1 MANQNL
7 ADYIKSSRA
16 SGAND
21 EMIRQALLSVGWQK
35 ADIDEAFNL
44 AGSSSAPVQNPKP
57 AFTSPQ
63 NPVVASMMQSF
74 DGTKSEAPVT
84 QSNPT
89 TSVQSTGPH
98 FSKKL
103 LISFVAA
110 GVLLLGGGAFG
121 FYYYSGSGT
130 PEEAMNKM
138 YENLASVKTYELSS
152 KIEAGLVKSESP
164 LEPSNS
170 STDPMDQMGSFMESI
185 ISQLKLNLT
194 LGGAFDSGDN
204 NPKGKI
210 KVDLSIGNQGAKF
223 GGMVLET
230 RLIDKKIYTS
240 FSSIDIMGFMFMA
253 MPGEMDNELSKI
265 IGKWFVIDPE
275 KDSADL
281 VDSGVLPIAPDS
293 GIGSIKKAKEI
304 LSKYKPLSFGEKI
317 DSDKAGDISVDKYG
331 LTLNQDQVLSMIN
344 ESLALSP
351 SASALCGA
359 DQFSPIDS
367 SNLCGADKKIDIKQ
381 SIKSI
386 SINNGEIWIGKS
398 DYLPYRIK
406 GDLLIEPNDT
416 DDYSSL
422 GSVKVNIN
430 FEINLKNFNQP
441 VEVVV
446 PENVLN
452 LKDFIKEVSGEDL
465 SDLGKQS
472 KDATVLSD
480 IHYAKESI
488 GLYLAE
494 VSKLSLCAN
503 SKTIYSTGKIN
514 PPVGW
519 KLGPNIGKIEMDGSG
534 WIPVNL
540 NSISTGSPL
549 EKLPLP
555 PDKNMI
561 YIFACDPAK
570 SLYEFNA
577 VFGSEKFAD
586 DSKDDG
592 GNDPG
597 VYEVG
602 TNLNLIPNGFWK
614 NLVPAVTPTTP

>member
-7 ADYIKSSRA
+7 ADYIKSSRV

-35 ADIDEAFNL
+35 ADIDEAFNM
-44 AGSSSAPVQNPKP
+44 AGSGSGPIQNPKP

-63 NPVVASMMQSF
+63 NPVVASTMQSF
-74 DGTKSEAPVT
+74 DGIKSETPIT
-84 QSNPT
+84 QSNPI

-103 LISFVAA
+103 LISFVVA

-152 KIEAGLVKSESP
+152 KIEAGLVKSENPIES
-164 LEPSNS
+164 SNS
-170 STDPMDQMGSFMESI
+170 STDPMDQMGGFMESI

-194 LGGAFDSGDN
+194 LDGAFDSGDN

-210 KVDLSIGNQGAKF
+210 KIDLSIGNQGAKF
-223 GGMVLET
+223 GGMALES

-253 MPGEMDNELSKI
+253 MQGGTDNELSKI
-265 IGKWFVIDPE
+265 LGKWFVIDPE
-275 KDSADL
+275 KDAADL
-281 VDSGVLPIAPDS
+281 ADMEGGLLPVTTDAE
-293 GIGSIKKAKEI
+293 SIKKAKEI
-304 LSKYKPLSFGEKI
+304 LSKYKPFSFGEKI
-317 DSDKAGDISVDKYG
+317 DSDKAGDISVNKYG
-331 LTLNQDQVLSMIN
+331 LTLNQDQVFSMIN
-344 ESLALSP
+344 ESIALSP
-351 SASALCGA
+351 NAATLCETNRSFTMDSSALCG
-359 DQFSPIDS
+359 P
-367 SNLCGADKKIDIKQ
+367 DKKIDIKQ

-386 SINNGEIWIGKS
+386 SINNGEIWVGKS
-398 DYLPYRIK
+398 DYLPYKVK
-406 GDLLIEPNDT
+406 GDLLIEPNNT
-416 DDYSSL
+416 SDYSSF
-422 GSVKVNIN
+422 GSAKVNIN

-446 PENVLN
+446 PENALN
-452 LKDFIKEVSGEDL
+452 LKDFTKEVFGFDSGELIKQSRDTTVFSDL
-465 SDLGKQS
+465 STYNSAL
-472 KDATVLSD
+472 ALYMSD
-480 IHYAKESI
+480 
-488 GLYLAE
+488 
-494 VSKLSLCAN
+494 VSKPFLCAD
-503 SKTIYSTGKIN
+503 SKTIYATSKIN
-514 PPVGW
+514 PPAGW
-519 KLGPNIGKIEMDGSG
+519 KLGPNTGKTEIDGSG
-534 WIPVNL
+534 WLPSNF

-549 EKLPLP
+549 AKLYLP
-555 PDKNMI
+555 PDEDLV

-570 SLYEFNA
+570 HIYEFN
-577 VFGSEKFAD
+577 VVLSSEKFAD

-614 NLVPAVTPTTP
+614 NLVPVVTPTTP